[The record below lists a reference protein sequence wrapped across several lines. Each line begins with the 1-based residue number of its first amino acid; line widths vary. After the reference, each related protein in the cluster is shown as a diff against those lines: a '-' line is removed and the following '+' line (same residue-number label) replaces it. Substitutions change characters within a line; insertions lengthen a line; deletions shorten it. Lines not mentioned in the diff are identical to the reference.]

1 MGMRIGCLLVLATL
15 AAGCGE
21 SPTEPSDLIG
31 VSWRLVAIEPASGA
45 STVVSNPE
53 RYTISFVDE
62 SGVSVRADCNTCSG
76 TYALSGDT
84 LAVGPL
90 ACTRVFC
97 GPESLDTPYMQALAS
112 PLTATRDQTQLI
124 LRGPRATLRF
134 RVQ

>member
-1 MGMRIGCLLVLATL
+1 MRALLIGLVLAML

-45 STVVSNPE
+45 STVVSTPE
-53 RYTISFVDE
+53 RYTIEFVDE
-62 SGVSVRADCNTCSG
+62 SRVSLRADCNTCGG

-90 ACTRVFC
+90 ACTRVAC
-97 GPESLDTPYMQALAS
+97 GSESLETPYLQALAS
-112 PLTATRDQTQLI
+112 PLTATRDRTQLI
-124 LRGPRATLRF
+124 LRGPQTTLRF